1 MNIQK
6 DDMKSYVVGLVFDEA
21 GRVMLIEKKRPDWQ
35 KGFLNGVG
43 GEIKIN
49 ETPLEAMIRECKE
62 ESGLFIDKWHLY
74 DSVTFDNGVELNYF
88 CSLVKKD
95 FLDTAQTLTDE
106 KILIN
111 HHFYIIREVK
121 LHNDIRE
128 MIFDFMTRYKIVVN
142 KNRR

>member
-1 MNIQK
+1 
-6 DDMKSYVVGLVFDEA
+6 MKSYVVGLVFDEA
-21 GRVMLIEKKRPDWQ
+21 GRVMTIEKQRPDWQ

-49 ETPLEAMIRECKE
+49 ETPLEAMIRTCKK
-62 ESGLFIDKWHLY
+62 ESGLFINKWHLY
-74 DSVTFDNGVELNYF
+74 NTVIFHNGVEVNYF
-88 CSLVKKD
+88 CSLVKKE
-95 FLDTAQTLTDE
+95 FLNTAKTLTDE

-128 MIFDFMTRYKIVVN
+128 MIFDFMTRHKIVVN